1 MIATLIIFYG
11 SLTLITLMVALKWLE
26 QTNSVKILAR
36 FNTATEPV
44 IKKIADSTK
53 NNLAGHLNI
62 RRVGL
67 LAIVSLRTIEKF
79 LLSAQIKIRRW
90 SETLTRKVR
99 YHNLNKPKGVA
110 SFFLKDIADYKNH
123 LHNRSTGLPQQK
135 NLPE

>member
-11 SLTLITLMVALKWLE
+11 SLTLITLMIALKRLE
-26 QTNSVKILAR
+26 QTESVKILAR
-36 FNTATEPV
+36 FNTATESV

-67 LAIVSLRTIEKF
+67 LVIASLRTIEKF

-99 YHNLNKPKGVA
+99 YHNLNKPKGAA

-123 LHNRSTGLPQQK
+123 LSNRPTDLPRK
-135 NLPE
+135 ETLDF